1 MTVIRHAKS
10 VKISASVLFAS
21 KKTALNRIA
30 LNHPNFRVEMPNFL
44 NLVVFEQSLYQGGEN
59 DSTSTLAALVAFWL
73 SDNDDNKNALQSFT
87 DDNDNDIKC
96 STDDNNDNDNVET
109 SVLGEVGR
117 RTPLGVVRANTSGL
131 MR

>member
-1 MTVIRHAKS
+1 M
-10 VKISASVLFAS
+10 F
-21 KKTALNRIA
+21 
-30 LNHPNFRVEMPNFL
+30 
-44 NLVVFEQSLYQGGEN
+44 FEQSLYQGGEN

-117 RTPLGVVRANTSGL
+117 RTPLGVVSTSQGQY
-131 MR
+131 